1 MDQGITLT
9 FELYYLRNTFHKAI
23 SAMDSDS
30 SGVSGESQLKIFWNW
45 FAILDAIKNIPDSW
59 EEFKI

>member
-1 MDQGITLT
+1 
-9 FELYYLRNTFHKAI
+9 
-23 SAMDSDS
+23 MDSDS
-30 SGVSGESQLKIFWNW
+30 SGASGQSQLKIFQNW